1 MRAAFSRS
9 GVGTTLAV
17 VALALAV
24 YVCSSFVVM
33 QLTGDAVAGSA
44 AGSAASL
51 VSALVY
57 RRWRHGSWAARRPDD
72 LPSPAFW
79 GWAAAAVAASF
90 LAGQTLA
97 VWVYGAF
104 GSPGYDAVVSSEQ
117 ASPAWLLLVTTLVLA
132 PVGEEAL
139 VRGVVFARMR
149 EHWPLWASAVASA
162 GCFAALHANIV
173 QAVAVFPLA
182 VVLALVFG
190 RDGRLWPV
198 VAMHAGFNL
207 ASLVVPA
214 AAVSALASSPVGA
227 ASAVVLWTAV
237 VVGLDGSEWQT

>member
-24 YVCSSFVVM
+24 YVCSSLAVM

-117 ASPAWLLLVTTLVLA
+117 ASPAWLLLVTTPLPRMDWLCRVLETLGLSQKRTSPHDHLIHFRDLPLFA
-132 PVGEEAL
+132 PVHT
-139 VRGVVFARMR
+139 R
-149 EHWPLWASAVASA
+149 
-162 GCFAALHANIV
+162 
-173 QAVAVFPLA
+173 
-182 VVLALVFG
+182 VVLPTAQWGVF
-190 RDGRLWPV
+190 R
-198 VAMHAGFNL
+198 
-207 ASLVVPA
+207 SLRH
-214 AAVSALASSPVGA
+214 
-227 ASAVVLWTAV
+227 
-237 VVGLDGSEWQT
+237 

>member
-24 YVCSSFVVM
+24 YVCSSLAVM
-33 QLTGDAVAGSA
+33 RLTGDAVAGSA

-117 ASPAWLLLVTTLVLA
+117 ASLVTTLVLA
-132 PVGEEAL
+132 PIGEEAL

-162 GCFAALHANIV
+162 GCFAALHANVV

-214 AAVSALASSPVGA
+214 ATISALASSPLGA
-227 ASAVVLWTAV
+227 ASAAVLWTAV
-237 VVGLDGSEWQT
+237 VVGLDGSEWQA